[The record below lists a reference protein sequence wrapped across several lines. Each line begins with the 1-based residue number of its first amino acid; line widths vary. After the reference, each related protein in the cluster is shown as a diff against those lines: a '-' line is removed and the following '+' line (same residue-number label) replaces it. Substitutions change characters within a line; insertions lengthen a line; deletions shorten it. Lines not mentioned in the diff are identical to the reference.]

1 MECYLVQNGGSS
13 LNFKVVGSTEQ
24 PASIKENLIWVN
36 TSTKISSWSFGTEE
50 PAVKSAG
57 TVWIVTGV
65 SSSNAFNALKKNAL
79 MIYPTVAKQY
89 NGSSWADVA
98 TKIYRGGQ
106 WHDFVDWD
114 VLFDYG
120 DNIVVTGGW
129 NNVDNRLNSETTGT
143 KKLTV
148 TINDDGSWTLTN
160 DSLYN
165 GTLHTVNKIDLT
177 NYYKLCLD
185 GSIYEHGYEYCKMS
199 IWSEIGENSDIG
211 RVAYVAKSVDGRAE
225 INISALTGGYYIG
238 FSIYNKNAGITVKKL
253 WLE

>member
-13 LNFKVVGSTEQ
+13 LNFKVVGSTAQ
-24 PASIKENLIWVN
+24 PASPKENLIWVN
-36 TSTKISSWSFGTEE
+36 TSTKISSWAFGTEE

-89 NGSSWADVA
+89 NGSTWADVA
-98 TKIYRGGQ
+98 AKIYKGGQ

-129 NNVDNRLNSETTGT
+129 NNVANNLNSETNGI

-177 NYYKLCLD
+177 NYNKLCFD
-185 GSIYEHGYEYCKMS
+185 GYIHDRGTYHTLS
-199 IWSEIGENSDIG
+199 IWTEIGNSVDSN
-211 RVAYVAKSVDGRAE
+211 RAAYVGTTTDDHAE
-225 INISALTGGYYIG
+225 INISALSGSYYIG
-238 FSIYNKNAGITVKKL
+238 FNVYHNSGNTTIRKL